1 MPVSTTIAAMITRVA
16 VPLVAALLLLAS
28 PMALAGP
35 GSGPRAAAPALARP
49 SADAAVTLDE
59 AVARLERQYTARAVR
74 AEQDRKEGRVVYRIR
89 LLSADG
95 RVFDVVVDAA
105 TGAIE

>member
-1 MPVSTTIAAMITRVA
+1 MPLSTTIATMITRAA
-16 VPLVAALLLLAS
+16 VSLIAALLLAS
-28 PMALAGP
+28 PLALAAP
-35 GSGPRAAAPALARP
+35 GSGPRAAAPVATRP

-59 AVARLERQYTARAVR
+59 AVARLERQYKARAVR
-74 AEQDRKEGRVVYRIR
+74 AEEDRKEGRVVYRVR

-105 TGAIE
+105 TGAVE